1 MQPVQP
7 VCANL
12 TVEIGH
18 FPTWPLT
25 EIQAMHFVQPNALH
39 GSGLSVGAKSSKRD
53 PCYQGMTSLI
63 VRSAPDLLTRPSRAV
78 DSIIGQFCRKNV
90 VAS

>member
-1 MQPVQP
+1 MAPDRDS
-7 VCANL
+7 
-12 TVEIGH
+12 
-18 FPTWPLT
+18 
-25 EIQAMHFVQPNALH
+25 QAMHFVQPNALH

-63 VRSAPDLLTRPSRAV
+63 VRSAPDLLTRPSRAM
-78 DSIIGQFCRKNV
+78 DSIIDQFCRKNV